1 MSLSSFSIKRPITT
15 IMIFSALC
23 LMGVIAI
30 TRLPVELYPDI
41 SFGQISIIVHIR
53 GGIPPTEVETMVS
66 KPIEEAV
73 STVAHLERM
82 MSISKEGES
91 TVVLSFER
99 GINMQLAAMEVREK
113 FAKVKEQM
121 PKEAEKPIIA
131 QFSQTDVPIVIFAVT
146 SRKRTTEELRK
157 IVDEN
162 IKERIKRITGVANV
176 EIGGG
181 RERKIIIEADKKA
194 LYRYAVS
201 LNRLIAALGGSNL
214 NLLTGE
220 LKRKKD
226 KVMIRA
232 IGQFET
238 VDDIK
243 NTVVITKP
251 DGSAVRVKDLAEV
264 KDSYLE
270 AKSYARINV
279 RPIVSVYVQKE
290 SKANTIEAAQQII
303 EEIDLLKEELPEDIS
318 ITITKNQSVFIKKS
332 IANLRDSLLRGAVM
346 IVFILMLFMGKLGK
360 KAMFVVPLGLLAATF
375 SPIGPLYVLLFG
387 IVVFLVSF
395 KKYRPILIVAVSIPI
410 SLIITFG
417 FMDLSN
423 MFVPAIMDMTINFMT
438 LFGLALGVGM
448 LVDNSIVVFE
458 NIVTKSE
465 QGMERV
471 EAAIN
476 GSTEMNVVIFA
487 STLTTVIVFLPMI
500 FVSKS
505 MSMLYGGVA
514 WTVTFSLSISLFVSL
529 MIVPLMSSRVKLVE
543 EQGESQQVKEGFLLP
558 FYRLQE
564 KGLLFVFRRRFL
576 IISIAIVLFI
586 GAMYLY
592 GKMGKEY
599 MGSTEQNR
607 FTIFIE
613 LPTGAKLDSSDE
625 IVRKVEVML
634 QEIPEVKDF
643 TARVEG
649 WSSKV
654 YVNLVGLKERK
665 RSVGEVIDSLR
676 PKVARMQPAFIYF
689 EEEQE
694 VGTKEIILNIYG
706 HDYDILR
713 EIAIAITTRMGKIP
727 YFTDTKIRMREGRP
741 ELDLRVDKKKAAQF
755 GFTTKEIGDVVHAKV
770 RGVRATMYHTKA
782 SEVETIVRMQEKDR
796 RTVKDIH
803 NLSLSKF
810 GDDRVALDQV
820 VDFEYGLGPSEIW
833 RKNRARMIQVS
844 ANIGELPLGQAVMM
858 LDEELADLKLP
869 EEYYYEV
876 GGDYDTLIK
885 TQQEFMLTIVI
896 ILILIY
902 LVLASIFESYRQP
915 FIIMVTVMLATIGA
929 IAALY
934 ATGTSIGMGALIGMM
949 MLAGIVVNNGIILV
963 EHANELKEER
973 RNLFRLLM
981 QAAHDR
987 LRPVLMT
994 TATTVFG
1001 LLPMALDKSEG
1012 SNLWNPL
1019 AITVIGGLL
1028 FATPLT
1034 LVLVPSIY
1042 SIFEQF
1048 GQIVKEA
1055 LRPGQILKTLRKTWR
1070 LLLGMV
1076 KKVKV
1081 PKGIKKIFT
1090 RSRKKPLEKEE
1101 PPEEEKEYPDLY

>member
-15 IMIFSALC
+15 VMIFSALC
-23 LMGVIAI
+23 LMGIIAI

-41 SFGQISIIVHIR
+41 SFGQISVIVHIR

-66 KPIEEAV
+66 RPIEEAM
-73 STVAHLERM
+73 STVTHLERM
-82 MSISKEGES
+82 LSISKEGES
-91 TVVLSFER
+91 TTVLSFER
-99 GINMQLAAMEVREK
+99 GIDMQLAAMEVREK
-113 FAKVKEQM
+113 FGKVKEQM

-157 IVDEN
+157 IVDEE

-181 RERKIIIEADKKA
+181 RERKIIIEADEKA
-194 LYRYAVS
+194 LYRYAISV
-201 LNRLIAALGGSNL
+201 NRLISALGGSNL

-220 LKRKKD
+220 LEREKD

-232 IGQFET
+232 IGQFVT

-243 NTVVITKP
+243 NTVVMTKP
-251 DGSAVRVKDLAEV
+251 DGSAIRVKDLAQV
-264 KDSYLE
+264 KDSYME
-270 AKSYARINV
+270 AKSYARINI

-290 SKANTIEAAQQII
+290 SKANTIKAAETI
-303 EEIDLLKEELPEDIS
+303 LKEIEALKEILPEDIE
-318 ITITKNQSVFIKKS
+318 IIVTKDQSKFIKRS
-332 IANLRDSLLRGAVM
+332 IANLRDSLLRGAAM
-346 IVFILMLFMGKLGK
+346 IIFILMLFMGKLGK
-360 KAMFVVPLGLLAATF
+360 KAIFIIPAGLLFATF
-375 SPIGPLYVLLFG
+375 APPKALYMLLLALVL
-387 IVVFLVSF
+387 FLIFF
-395 KKYRPILIVAVSIPI
+395 KKHRPILIVAMSIPI

-423 MFVPAIMDMTINFMT
+423 MFIPAIMDMTINFMT

-465 QGMERV
+465 QGLERV
-471 EAAIN
+471 DAAIT

-543 EQGESQQVKEGFLLP
+543 QGGESQEVKEGFLLP
-558 FYRLQE
+558 FYKLQE
-564 KGLLFVFRRRFL
+564 RGLLFTFRRRFL
-576 IISIAIVLFI
+576 LISIAVAIFI

-599 MGSTEQNR
+599 MGTTEQNR

-613 LPTGAKLDSSDE
+613 LPTGAKLDASDS
-625 IVRKVEVML
+625 IVRDVEVML
-634 QEIPEVKDF
+634 KEVPEVKNF

-654 YVNLVGLKERK
+654 YVNLLGLEERQ
-665 RSVGEVIDSLR
+665 RSVSEVIDSLR

-694 VGTKEIILNIYG
+694 VGTKEVILNVYG

-713 EIAIAITTRMGKIP
+713 EIAIAITTRMGRIP

-741 ELDLRVDKKKAAQF
+741 ELDLKVDKKKAAEF
-755 GFTTKEIGDVVHAKV
+755 GLSTKEIGDIVHAKV

-803 NLSLSKF
+803 NLSLSKH
-810 GDDRVALDQV
+810 GDDRVTLEQV

-844 ANIGELPLGQAVMM
+844 ANIGELPLGKAVDR

-869 EEYYYEV
+869 EDYFYEV

-885 TQQEFMLTIVI
+885 TQQEFMLTIVV
-896 ILILIY
+896 ILVLIY

-929 IAALY
+929 IGALY
-934 ATGTSIGMGALIGMM
+934 TTGTSIGMGALIGMM

-963 EHANELKEER
+963 EHANELKEVR
-973 RNLFRLLM
+973 RNLFRILI
-981 QAAHDR
+981 QAARDR

-1048 GQIVKEA
+1048 GQIIKESLSPKNLLKTISKLWA
-1055 LRPGQILKTLRKTWR
+1055 LLINILKGLIGKAKTMMPKKR
-1070 LLLGMV
+1070 
-1076 KKVKV
+1076 KKVKEE
-1081 PKGIKKIFT
+1081 
-1090 RSRKKPLEKEE
+1090 KPKEE
-1101 PPEEEKEYPDLY
+1101 EEEREYPDLY